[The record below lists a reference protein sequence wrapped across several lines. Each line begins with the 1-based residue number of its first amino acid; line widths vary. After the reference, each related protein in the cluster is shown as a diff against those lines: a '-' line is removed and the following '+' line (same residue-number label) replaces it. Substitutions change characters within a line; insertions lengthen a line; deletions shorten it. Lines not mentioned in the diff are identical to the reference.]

1 MGFRISRTR
10 GRSHSL
16 QAAKLSRLPALGC
29 WLWHPPNLL
38 MEVRRASCSPNLL
51 VPPLCPSPGLS
62 PRLSPRLLS
71 DESLSLTLPLLSN
84 RHVYTELQAWPML
97 LSIHFRFPNPYC
109 AHTAW
114 GRGIIIPNFWI
125 TALRG
130 KGPQSRSCSQY
141 EANGCPLAPL
151 SFSPDLPPLPDT
163 GFPLPCEPPCLLS
176 PQPCSRTGGQNLQV
190 LPLGPSAVDRPS
202 S

>member
-1 MGFRISRTR
+1 M
-10 GRSHSL
+10 
-16 QAAKLSRLPALGC
+16 
-29 WLWHPPNLL
+29 W
-38 MEVRRASCSPNLL
+38 ASG
-51 VPPLCPSPGLS
+51 SPGLGGDPTHS
-62 PRLSPRLLS
+62 KQQSFPDSQLLVAGCGILPIS
-71 DESLSLTLPLLSN
+71 LCPLCAPALAFPHACPPDPSLMSLSLTLPLLSN

-109 AHTAW
+109 AHTAL

-163 GFPLPCEPPCLLS
+163 GFPLSCEPPCLLS
-176 PQPCSRTGGQNLQV
+176 HSLAQGQGV
-190 LPLGPSAVDRPS
+190 KICRCFP
-202 S
+202 